1 MSESGIF
8 DSLKNQWKQ
17 QDPIE
22 TTEQKIDLSALR
34 GIIKQRMKK
43 QNKQIMGYFWMTLTM
58 HIGVYAVLG
67 HVGIRWGMNDLLI
80 AAISIFGILVTI
92 PFTWMLMKKF
102 KQMASN
108 RAVYEEPESLKAYI
122 QRKRQFLSDFFHFK
136 SIYEWFIIPVHSAL
150 GVFISF
156 YLCVPGGVS
165 QFPEVAVVIYLLTLA
180 FCIYAIHGENRSNFK
195 KPIQE
200 MDEILMEFRD

>member
-1 MSESGIF
+1 MSESSIF

-22 TTEQKIDLSALR
+22 TNAQKIDLYALH
-34 GIIKQRMKK
+34 GIIKLRMKK

-108 RAVYEEPESLKAYI
+108 RAENEEPESLKAYI

-156 YLCVPGGVS
+156 YLWVPGGVG
-165 QFPEVAVVIYLLTLA
+165 QYQEVAAAIYLVTLA
-180 FCIYAIHGENRSNFK
+180 SCIYAIHSENRNNFK

-200 MDEILMEFRD
+200 MDEILSEFRD

>member
-1 MSESGIF
+1 MSESNIF

-17 QDPIE
+17 QDPVE
-22 TTEQKIDLSALR
+22 TNVQEIDLSALQS
-34 GIIKQRMKK
+34 IIKQRMKK

-58 HIGVYAVLG
+58 HIVVYAVLG
-67 HVGIRWGMNDLLI
+67 HVGIKWGMNDLLI
-80 AAISIFGILVTI
+80 AGISIFGILVTI
-92 PFTWMLMKKF
+92 PFTWVLMKKF

-108 RAVYEEPESLKAYI
+108 RTENDQPESLKAYI

-150 GVFISF
+150 GIFISF
-156 YLCVPGGVS
+156 YLWVPGGVS
-165 QFPEVAVVIYLLTLA
+165 QYPDVAAAIYLVTLVS
-180 FCIYAIHGENRSNFK
+180 CIYAIQVENRNNFK

-200 MDEILMEFRD
+200 IDEILMEYGG

>member
-156 YLCVPGGVS
+156 YLWVPGGVS
-165 QFPEVAVVIYLLTLA
+165 QYSEVAVVIYLLTLA